1 LLNVMLD
8 IGPGFVGK
16 DEHRKATADLDAI
29 TIPEGG
35 ASARFE
41 AI

>member
-1 LLNVMLD
+1 LLNAMLD
-8 IGPGFVGK
+8 MGPCCVGK
-16 DEHRKATADLDAI
+16 DEHREAIADLDAI

>member
-1 LLNVMLD
+1 MLRAMLD
-8 IGPGFVGK
+8 MGPCCVGK
-16 DEHRKATADLDAI
+16 DEHCEAIADLDAI
-29 TIPEGG
+29 TIPDGG